1 MTEYNRGDYEGDGAI
16 MDDSL
21 AGIIRALNPSPRG
34 QYAEEE
40 QYIEEYQESEE

>member
-21 AGIIRALNPSPRG
+21 VGIIRALNSSPHG

-40 QYIEEYQESEE
+40 QYIKEYQESEE

>member
-21 AGIIRALNPSPRG
+21 AGIIRTLNPSPRG
-34 QYAEEE
+34 QYAEE
-40 QYIEEYQESEE
+40 YQESEE